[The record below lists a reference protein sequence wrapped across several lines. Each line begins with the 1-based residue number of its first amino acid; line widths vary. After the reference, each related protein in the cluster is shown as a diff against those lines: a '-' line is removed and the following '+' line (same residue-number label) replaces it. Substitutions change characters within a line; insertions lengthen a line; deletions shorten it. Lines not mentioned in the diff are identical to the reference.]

1 MLPPF
6 IAGDV
11 IFTRTGVFGNMHALI
26 RASARLL
33 VMGLVLAAAVGLALF
48 AGLAPMIAL
57 ALGIVAAGVVGIVSA
72 MRRGPAKPSAA
83 DEIAAMMAPR
93 PEAARPAPPSQ
104 EHATAVDAMAPPDL
118 REVDPEANMPR
129 WRRPSLLE
137 ARRSDPSRQTQSHRV
152 PMRFTDDQ
160 IYQFDVRIVRYAV
173 VPLLD
178 RPDEVLGIRI
188 ADLEQSDEVQVL
200 STHGT
205 FVEIHCPNG
214 ERGFVHR
221 TTLRPRVADAP
232 AFAAVPEPHDDALAA
247 FFPARGVPQA

>member
-1 MLPPF
+1 MQ
-6 IAGDV
+6 G
-11 IFTRTGVFGNMHALI
+11 LI

-33 VMGLVLAAAVGLALF
+33 AMGLALAAVVVLALS
-48 AGLAPMIAL
+48 AGLATVMAL
-57 ALGIVAAGVVGIVSA
+57 AAGMVAAGVVGLLSMV
-72 MRRGPAKPSAA
+72 RRGQRKPSAA

-93 PEAARPAPPSQ
+93 ADPATPVASAPAQ
-104 EHATAVDAMAPPDL
+104 GTDVDAMAPPGA

-137 ARRSDPSRQTQSHRV
+137 ARRSDPTRQAQNHRV

-178 RPDEVLGIRI
+178 RPDEVLGMRI
-188 ADLEQSDEVQVL
+188 ADLESGDEVQVL
-200 STHGT
+200 SAHST
-205 FVEIHCPNG
+205 FVEIHCPTG

-221 TTLRPRVADAP
+221 TTLRPRDVAVP
-232 AFAAVPEPHDDALAA
+232 AFAAVPESHDDSFSAL
-247 FFPARGVPQA
+247 FPVRGVPQA

>member
-1 MLPPF
+1 MQ
-6 IAGDV
+6 G
-11 IFTRTGVFGNMHALI
+11 LI

-33 VMGLVLAAAVGLALF
+33 AMGFVLAAVTVLASY
-48 AGLAPMIAL
+48 AGLSTLVAI
-57 ALGIVAAGVVGIVSA
+57 ALGIVVAGVVGIASVA
-72 MRRGPAKPSAA
+72 RRGQSKPSAA

-104 EHATAVDAMAPPDL
+104 EHATAVDAMAPPSV

-137 ARRSDPSRQTQSHRV
+137 ARRSDPSRQVQTHRV

-178 RPDEVLGIRI
+178 RPDEV
-188 ADLEQSDEVQVL
+188 QVL
-200 STHGT
+200 SSQGT

-214 ERGFVHR
+214 ERGYVHR
-221 TTLRPRVADAP
+221 TTLRPRAAEVP
-232 AFAAVPEPHDDALAA
+232 SFAAMAQANDEALGSL
-247 FFPARGVPQA
+247 FPARGLPQS

>member
-1 MLPPF
+1 MQ
-6 IAGDV
+6 G
-11 IFTRTGVFGNMHALI
+11 LI

-33 VMGLVLAAAVGLALF
+33 AMGFVLAAVVVVALS
-48 AGLAPMIAL
+48 AGLATIAAL
-57 ALGIVAAGVVGIVSA
+57 AVGILAAGIVGIVSVT
-72 MRRGPAKPSAA
+72 RRSKPSRPSAA
-83 DEIAAMMAPR
+83 DEIAAMMAP
-93 PEAARPAPPSQ
+93 PAAAPPPAAPTHAQ
-104 EHATAVDAMAPPDL
+104 ATAVEAMAPVEV

-137 ARRSDPSRQTQSHRV
+137 ARRSDPLRVAQTHRV

-178 RPDEVLGIRI
+178 RPDELLGMRM
-188 ADLEQSDEVQVL
+188 ADLESGDEVQVL
-200 STHGT
+200 SSQGT
-205 FVEIHCPNG
+205 YLEIHCPNG

-221 TTLRPRVADAP
+221 TTLRPRDATAP
-232 AFAAVPEPHDDALAA
+232 AFTPMPEPHEDPLSA

>member
-1 MLPPF
+1 MQ
-6 IAGDV
+6 G
-11 IFTRTGVFGNMHALI
+11 LI

-33 VMGLVLAAAVGLALF
+33 AMGFVLAAVVALALF
-48 AGLAPMIAL
+48 VGLGTITAL
-57 ALGIVAAGVVGIVSA
+57 AAGILAAGVVGIVGVT
-72 MRRGPAKPSAA
+72 RRGPSKPSAA

-93 PEAARPAPPSQ
+93 PEPARPPSASQ
-104 EHATAVDAMAPPDL
+104 EQATAVDAMAPSDL

-137 ARRSDPSRQTQSHRV
+137 ARYSDPTRLAQRQRV

-178 RPDEVLGIRI
+178 RPDEVLGMRV
-188 ADLEQSDEVQVL
+188 ADLESGDEVQVL
-200 STHGT
+200 SAQGT
-205 FVEIHCPNG
+205 FVEIHCPSG

-221 TTLRPRVADAP
+221 TTLRPRDVNVP
-232 AFAAVPEPHDDALAA
+232 AFAAMPEPHEDPRSVL
-247 FFPARGVPQA
+247 FPARGLTQG

>member
-1 MLPPF
+1 MQ
-6 IAGDV
+6 G
-11 IFTRTGVFGNMHALI
+11 LI

-33 VMGLVLAAAVGLALF
+33 AMGFVLVAVVVVALS
-48 AGLAPMIAL
+48 AGLATVPAL
-57 ALGIVAAGVVGIVSA
+57 AIGIVAAGVVGFAS
-72 MRRGPAKPSAA
+72 MLRRRPQKPSAA
-83 DEIAAMMAPR
+83 DEIAAMMAPKV
-93 PEAARPAPPSQ
+93 EAARPPDATQ
-104 EHATAVDAMAPPDL
+104 EAATAVDAMAPPDA
-118 REVDPEANMPR
+118 REIDPEANMPR

-137 ARRSDPSRQTQSHRV
+137 ARRSDPTRYAQTHRV

-188 ADLEQSDEVQVL
+188 ADLESGDEVQVL
-200 STHGT
+200 SAQGT

-221 TTLRPRVADAP
+221 TTLRPREATAP
-232 AFAAVPEPHDDALAA
+232 AFTAPEPHEDALSGL
-247 FFPARGVPQA
+247 FPARGVPQA